1 MLEELRKS
9 ANIIYFKSPKSDSL
23 SESWI
28 GFRKKSIEKN
38 PNAFEDDFVSMQR
51 DWNKTTKQQFQILS
65 CLVAD
70 VVTTGFHT
78 DAENK
83 DNWLWSQ

>member
-1 MLEELRKS
+1 MREMDWKDWNILFLKSWARIDYIRLSFFLEEKIS
-9 ANIIYFKSPKSDSL
+9 
-23 SESWI
+23 
-28 GFRKKSIEKN
+28 
-38 PNAFEDDFVSMQR
+38 NAFEDDFVSMQR

-70 VVTTGFHT
+70 AVTTGFHT

-83 DNWLWSQ
+83 DIWLWSQ

>member
-1 MLEELRKS
+1 MREMDWKDWNILLLKSWARIDYIRLSFFLEE
-9 ANIIYFKSPKSDSL
+9 
-23 SESWI
+23 
-28 GFRKKSIEKN
+28 KN
-38 PNAFEDDFVSMQR
+38 SNAFEDDFVSMQR

-70 VVTTGFHT
+70 AVTTGFHT

-83 DNWLWSQ
+83 DIWLWSQ

>member
-1 MLEELRKS
+1 MREMDWKDWNILFLKSWARIDYIRLSFFLEE
-9 ANIIYFKSPKSDSL
+9 
-23 SESWI
+23 
-28 GFRKKSIEKN
+28 KN
-38 PNAFEDDFVSMQR
+38 SNAFEDDFVSMQR

-70 VVTTGFHT
+70 AVTTCFHT

-83 DNWLWSQ
+83 DIWLWSQ

>member
-1 MLEELRKS
+1 MREMDWKDWNILFLKSWARIDYIRLSFFLEE
-9 ANIIYFKSPKSDSL
+9 
-23 SESWI
+23 
-28 GFRKKSIEKN
+28 KN
-38 PNAFEDDFVSMQR
+38 SNAFEDDFVSMQR

-70 VVTTGFHT
+70 AVTTGFHT

-83 DNWLWSQ
+83 DIWLWSQ